1 MRLTNRCLLPALALA
16 CLSMPAMAAREF
28 TPQAGLWM
36 ISSERNGEPG
46 RGFSLDV
53 QGNTVFMQVFNY
65 AKSGAATF
73 HTAVGKLDDSASMT
87 VPLLRFKG
95 GRFFGG
101 PAQIG
106 VEDGTAGDVTLR
118 FTDGLHGSVQFPGE
132 QEQPIARFLVPEKL
146 PFWWTELS
154 DAPPSGKEGFRSMQ
168 WVATSQNGIR
178 YTWDAKLGM
187 GTNGVYPLELGS
199 TFDWGTALRTFDC
212 RLQTETEV
220 LDCLPTSNSSNGEK
234 PDMPL
239 EIQRLKFRVV
249 GRDVI
254 GEIQPAWDLAQR
266 MTLNGWQEGS
276 YSCNGPTTYC
286 MFERE
291 RSARLYKASTQ
302 LGGLCITGYCSG
314 YGHITLLPNSGA
326 WVIEDERTGQP
337 GRGVFLDVQ
346 DHTVILQTSD
356 YLASGSPT
364 FHLGT
369 GSLQGA
375 DTSMGETSTSM
386 SLLRFKDGRHFGGPA
401 QSGSE
406 AANAGAAQLLF
417 SMRYGSDNALTD
429 FATGHVTLPG
439 EESKRI
445 RRLQLEPAPS
455 TGIEHM
461 LGEYY
466 FQFSYSQPS
475 APRWVRLTQVEG
487 NIAKNEDGSVLCQQR
502 DASNRYRM
510 FCVLYPTDSITP
522 GSING
527 KGQAYVEVTPF
538 NAGASIERTVMRTR
552 DARGNWLGLGK
563 VNVPGLAIPAD

>member
-36 ISSERNGEPG
+36 IAAERNGEPG

-65 AKSGAATF
+65 EKSGAATF

-95 GRFFGG
+95 GRHFGG

-118 FTDGLHGSVQFPGE
+118 FTDGLNGSEQFPGE
-132 QEQPIARFLVPEKL
+132 QEQPIARFLVPEKQ

-154 DAPPSGKEGFRSMQ
+154 DAPPAGKEGFRTMQ

-212 RLQTETEV
+212 RLHAETEV

-302 LGGLCITGYCSG
+302 IGGLCITGYCSG

-346 DHTVILQTSD
+346 DHTVIPADLGLSGQRQSD
-356 YLASGSPT
+356 VPLGHRKLAGS
-364 FHLGT
+364 
-369 GSLQGA
+369 
-375 DTSMGETSTSM
+375 
-386 SLLRFKDGRHFGGPA
+386 RHFGGRDEHIHVTAPIQGWSPFRRPRPVRKRGGQCGSGPA
-401 QSGSE
+401 VVLHAIWQRQRTDRLCDGPRDL
-406 AANAGAAQLLF
+406 AG
-417 SMRYGSDNALTD
+417 RRIETD
-429 FATGHVTLPG
+429 TQTATGA
-439 EESKRI
+439 R
-445 RRLQLEPAPS
+445 
-455 TGIEHM
+455 
-461 LGEYY
+461 
-466 FQFSYSQPS
+466 
-475 APRWVRLTQVEG
+475 TQHRHR
-487 NIAKNEDGSVLCQQR
+487 AH
-502 DASNRYRM
+502 
-510 FCVLYPTDSITP
+510 
-522 GSING
+522 
-527 KGQAYVEVTPF
+527 
-538 NAGASIERTVMRTR
+538 AG
-552 DARGNWLGLGK
+552 
-563 VNVPGLAIPAD
+563 